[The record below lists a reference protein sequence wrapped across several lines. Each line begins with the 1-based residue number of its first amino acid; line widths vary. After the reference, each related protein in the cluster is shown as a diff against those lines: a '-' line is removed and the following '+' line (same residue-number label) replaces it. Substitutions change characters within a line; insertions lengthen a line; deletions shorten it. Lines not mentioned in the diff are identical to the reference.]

1 MADNPFSVQVV
12 NPMQALLLGQQ
23 AYKTAS
29 DQAKEDA
36 LKQVRTDAGQ
46 MYGSNPSGAISKL
59 LGANDYAG
67 AGNLATIQKGLAPE
81 TSPDIQAFKMAQ
93 SQGFKGSILDFM
105 KQKAEAGAARTNVNT
120 NIQSGEKEFDKA
132 VGKDYGETFVGINK
146 GARDSVN
153 AINNLN
159 MMEGLTKDP
168 NFYSGSAGD
177 LVTRAKQAA
186 TSLGIADAGTAA
198 PNELFKKISQK
209 SVLDA
214 AGGSLGSGFSNADR
228 SFLEGT
234 VANIANT
241 PEGNRQI
248 IGIAR
253 RVEQR
258 KQEIA
263 KFARDYA
270 VKHGGRIDAGF
281 DASLSDWTNTNPAF
295 PQSATA
301 SPAKS
306 QTPAQSAPRQAPD
319 GNFYV
324 PDPNRPGKYLQVVQ

>member
-12 NPMQALLLGQQ
+12 NPLQALLIGEQSYDKSIEAKKARVQEQ
-23 AYKTAS
+23 AR
-29 DQAKEDA
+29 QE
-36 LKQVRTDAGQ
+36 AGQ
-46 MYGSNPSGAISKL
+46 LYSSGNAQGAIAKL

-67 AGNLATIQKGLAPE
+67 AGNIATIQKGLAPE

-93 SQGFKGSILDFM
+93 GQGFKGSILDFM
-105 KQKAEAGAARTNVNT
+105 KQKAEAGAARTSVNT

-132 VGKDYGETFVGINK
+132 VGKDYGETFVGLNK
-146 GARDSVN
+146 SARDAPN

-168 NFYSGSAGD
+168 NFYSGTGGE
-177 LVTRAKQAA
+177 LVTRGKQAA
-186 TSLGIADAGTAA
+186 VALGIADAGSAA
-198 PNELFKKISQK
+198 PNELFNKIGKK

-214 AGGSLGSGFSNADR
+214 AGGSLGAGFSNADR

-234 VANIANT
+234 VANISNT

-263 KFARDYA
+263 KIARDYA
-270 VKHGGRIDAGF
+270 RTHGGRIDAGF
-281 DASLSDWTNTNPAF
+281 DQHLADWTEKNPAF
-295 PQSATA
+295 PQAA
-301 SPAKS
+301 AAAAAPAGNKTKS
-306 QTPAQSAPRQAPD
+306 GVSWS
-319 GNFYV
+319 
-324 PDPNRPGKYLQVVQ
+324 VVE